1 MSNGPRWFE
10 QRKDFVAFRPTVTNG
25 LEEGKVPDL
34 FTKCPSCGELL
45 FNETLRQNL
54 WLCHACRYHF
64 RIGAVERLR
73 SLCDDPPSVDLHDA
87 DLIPADALS
96 FVDSKPYPK
105 RVDEARKKTGRNEAF
120 ISVAGPV
127 GGIDMEIGAF
137 DFAYLG
143 GSMGSV
149 VGEMIT
155 RLYERAAERKV
166 PAVVISA
173 SGGARMQEGV
183 LSLMQMAK
191 TCAALARLRSAG
203 MPYISV
209 LTHPTTGGVAAS
221 FAMLGDII
229 IAEPGALVGF
239 AGPRVIRETIGQELP
254 EGFQTAEYLLEHGLI
269 DQIVPR
275 HELKSTMCRM
285 VRHLM
290 NLPPLDI
297 AVRAPT
303 AAGAPERARSTST
316 LPPSSVEPGP

>member
-1 MSNGPRWFE
+1 MSRWFE
-10 QRKDFVAFRPTVTNG
+10 QRKDFVAFRRPPVG
-25 LEEGKVPDL
+25 VSEEGEVPDL
-34 FTKCPSCGELL
+34 FTKCPSCSELL
-45 FNETLRQNL
+45 FNDALRQNL
-54 WLCHACRYHF
+54 WVCHKCRYHF

-73 SLCDDPPSVDLHDA
+73 SLCDDPPSVELHDA
-87 DLIPADALS
+87 DLVPLDALH

-105 RVDEARKKTGRNEAF
+105 RVEEARKKTGRNEAF
-120 ISVAGPV
+120 LSVAGPV

-149 VGEMIT
+149 VGEMVT
-155 RLYERAAERKV
+155 RLFERAAARKV
-166 PAVVISA
+166 PAVIICA

-191 TCAALARLRSAG
+191 TCAALARLQSAG

-221 FAMLGDII
+221 FAMLGDVIL
-229 IAEPGALVGF
+229 AEPQALVGF

-269 DQIVPR
+269 DRIVPR
-275 HELKSTMCRM
+275 HELKPVMCRM
-285 VRHLM
+285 LRHFLRM
-290 NLPPLDI
+290 PPVETSRTMSVPPVSDRVSKP
-297 AVRAPT
+297 AT
-303 AAGAPERARSTST
+303 AT
-316 LPPSSVEPGP
+316 

>member
-1 MSNGPRWFE
+1 MSTQGPRWFE
-10 QRKDFVAFRPTVTNG
+10 QRKDFVAFRRPPPSVSET
-25 LEEGKVPDL
+25 EEVPDL
-34 FTKCPSCGELL
+34 FTKCPSCGEML
-45 FNETLRQNL
+45 FNDALRQNL
-54 WLCHACRYHF
+54 WVCHRCRYHF

-73 SLCDDPPSVDLHDA
+73 SLCDDPPSVELHDA
-87 DLIPADALS
+87 DLYPVDLLK

-105 RVDEARKKTGRNEAF
+105 RFEEACKKTGRNEAF

-149 VGEMIT
+149 VGEMVT
-155 RLYERAAERKV
+155 RLFERAAARRV
-166 PAVVISA
+166 PAVVICA

-191 TCAALARLRSAG
+191 TCAALGRLQEAG
-203 MPYISV
+203 MPYVSV

-221 FAMLGDII
+221 FAMLGDVIL
-229 IAEPGALVGF
+229 AEPGALVGF

-269 DQIVPR
+269 DRIVTR
-275 HELKSTMCRM
+275 HELKPIMCRM
-285 VRHLM
+285 LRHFLR
-290 NLPPLDI
+290 LPPADI
-297 AVRAPT
+297 QRAQT
-303 AAGAPERARSTST
+303 V
-316 LPPSSVEPGP
+316 LPPGDRSAAPVNGT

>member
-1 MSNGPRWFE
+1 MSTQGPRWFE
-10 QRKDFVAFRPTVTNG
+10 QRKDFVAFWRPPADGVAS
-25 LEEGKVPDL
+25 EGATPDL
-34 FTKCPSCGELL
+34 FTKCPECGEMLY
-45 FNETLRQNL
+45 NDQLRQNL
-54 WLCHACRYHF
+54 WLCTKCSYHF

-87 DLIPADALS
+87 DLVPVDALE

-105 RVDEARKKTGRNEAF
+105 RVEEARKKTGRNEAF

-155 RLYERAAERKV
+155 RLFERAADRKV

-191 TCAALARLRSAG
+191 TCAALARLQQAG
-203 MPYISV
+203 LPYVSV

-229 IAEPGALVGF
+229 ICEPGALIGF

-254 EGFQTAEYLLEHGLI
+254 EGFQTAEYLLDHGLV
-269 DQIVPR
+269 DMIVPR
-275 HELKSTMCRM
+275 QQLKATVCR
-285 VRHLM
+285 VLRHLRKM
-290 NLPPLDI
+290 PPAELPAKPD
-297 AVRAPT
+297 
-303 AAGAPERARSTST
+303 RARSTV
-316 LPPSSVEPGP
+316 PPTSDPAPPRADAK